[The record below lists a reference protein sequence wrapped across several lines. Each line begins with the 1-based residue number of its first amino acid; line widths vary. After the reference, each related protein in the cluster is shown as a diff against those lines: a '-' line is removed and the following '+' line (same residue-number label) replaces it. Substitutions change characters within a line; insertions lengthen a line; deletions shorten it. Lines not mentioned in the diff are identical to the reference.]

1 MTGTGL
7 LLNNLN
13 PLTVKNAY
21 ILPSDWKDY
30 YSQNRF
36 IIIINII
43 VVVDTVLIFFFFQKS
58 RLRWRKKGENSLWLR
73 SKRTIIIGTMAA
85 EVYVYV
91 LNFSYRFKDHI
102 IVNTS

>member
-21 ILPSDWKDY
+21 LLPSDWTDY
-30 YSQNRF
+30 HSHYRF
-36 IIIINII
+36 VIIINII
-43 VVVDTVLIFFFFQKS
+43 VVVDTVLIFFFQKS

-73 SKRTIIIGTMAA
+73 SKRTIIIIGTMEA
-85 EVYVYV
+85 EVYI